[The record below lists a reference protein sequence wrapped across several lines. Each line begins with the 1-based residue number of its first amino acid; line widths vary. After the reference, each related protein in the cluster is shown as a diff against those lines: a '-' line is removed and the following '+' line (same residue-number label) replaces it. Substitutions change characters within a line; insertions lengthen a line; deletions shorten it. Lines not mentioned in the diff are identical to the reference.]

1 MASFTTSSKGLD
13 LIKSFEGCELKAY
26 TCPAG
31 VLTIGYGHT
40 GPEVQPGM
48 EITCSEAEALLQ
60 TDLIKF
66 ERAVDNYVTV
76 PIKQCQFDA
85 LVSFTYNCGGDAF
98 KNSTLLRLLNSKDYE
113 GAAGQFGR
121 WVNGSSGPLPGLVRR
136 REAEEELYR
145 RDGYPALDGE
155 SEEETKTPKVIATI
169 TANADTLLKK
179 EPKQGSDL
187 EADEKVNVAEGKTYQ
202 VVWKGKEGDNHVKVS
217 LAYGAGNWFVYAP
230 HWEGLK
236 EDKPATAKGGKEL
249 DVRYFSQRDNYRDA
263 SRTCFSSS
271 CAMLLET
278 LKPGTLPGDKGDD
291 IYVKRVF
298 EYGDTTDAYTQLKAL
313 LSFEVQAKFVQD
325 GNVELVKS
333 QIDSGKPVPIGIL
346 HHGPA
351 SAPSGG
357 GHWICV
363 VGYDSKGFI
372 VCDPWGEIDHA
383 SGSYV
388 SDNGDHLHY
397 SYNLINSRWT
407 VAHPNDGWCIIA

>member
-26 TCPAG
+26 VCPAG

-40 GPEVQPGM
+40 GSEVTPGM
-48 EITCSEAEALLQ
+48 EVTTSEAEELLK

-66 ERAVDNYVTV
+66 ERVVDNHVTV

-85 LVSFTYNCGGDAF
+85 LVSFTFNCGGDAF
-98 KNSTLLRLLNSKDYE
+98 KNSTLLRLLNSRDYE
-113 GAAGQFGR
+113 GAAGQFDR
-121 WVNGSSGPLPGLVRR
+121 WVNGCDGPLPGLVRR
-136 REAEEELYR
+136 REAEEQLFR

-169 TANADTLLKK
+169 EATQDTLLKK
-179 EPKQGSDL
+179 EPRQGSEL
-187 EADEKVNVAEGKTYQ
+187 EADEKINVAEGKTYQ
-202 VVWKGKEGDNHVKVS
+202 VVWKGKEGDDHVKVS
-217 LAYGAGNWFVYAP
+217 LAYGAGNWFVYTP
-230 HWEGLK
+230 HWNGLK
-236 EDKPATAKGGKEL
+236 DDKPSVPKGGKEL

-271 CAMLLET
+271 CAMLLES

-291 IYVKRVF
+291 LYVQRVF

-313 LSFEVQAKFVQD
+313 LSFDVQAKFVQ
-325 GNVELVKS
+325 NASVETVKE
-333 QIDSGKPVPIGIL
+333 QIDKGIPVPIGIL

-372 VCDPWGEIDHA
+372 VNDPWGEIDHA
-383 SGSYV
+383 SGTYV
-388 SDNGDHLHY
+388 STDGSHVHY
-397 SYNLINSRWT
+397 SYNLIGSRWT
-407 VAHPNDGWCIIA
+407 VANPNDGWAIIA